1 MEIVKEIVVNFYFRV
16 LVIDDDEEVIKRL
29 PGRVSIEQ
37 REFEGRT
44 YQIDLRLVRVQV
56 EKVNDETL
64 QISNS
69 TLEELS
75 AACAQPPHII
85 FAEYG
90 YVQRETIEKL
100 RQISHQGKEIT
111 EQDLIG
117 ALLSTSDLVRA
128 AQVFASDKS
137 IDSYKR
143 HNLRK
148 NFLES
153 RVKFY
158 LYTYASKEFIKAA
171 GEIPNRK
178 KRTQAAFLNCT
189 VIPIDTR
196 DEFYNGS
203 EFDWPNPTKHD
214 RKFHAHLVSGLIN
227 NLIQREFLEHI
238 LSDTK
243 RLKYV
248 RVQRSV
254 LSVALIVA
262 LGGAI
267 GAGSEWLGDRIADL
281 ASTGLYVPAL
291 LIVGLSV
298 LFILIMGL
306 IVPFVFE
313 KIMSGLLSKSES
325 DEKA

>member
-1 MEIVKEIVVNFYFRV
+1 VILYFRV
-16 LVIDDDEEVIKRL
+16 LVIDDEEEVIKRL
-29 PGRVSIEQ
+29 PGRVSVEQ
-37 REFEGRT
+37 RKFEGRT

-56 EKVNDETL
+56 ERVNDETL
-64 QISNS
+64 RISNS

-85 FAEYG
+85 IADYA

-100 RQISHQGKEIT
+100 LQISQQGKEIT

-117 ALLSTSDLVRA
+117 ALLSTSDLARA

-137 IDSYKR
+137 VDSYKR

-158 LYTYASKEFIKAA
+158 LYSYTSKQFIKAA
-171 GEIPNRK
+171 GELADRAR
-178 KRTQAAFLNCT
+178 RTKAAFLNCN

-196 DEFYNGS
+196 YEFYNGS

-214 RKFHAHLVSGLIN
+214 IKFYSHLASGLVN
-227 NLIQREFLEHI
+227 DLVQREFLEYI

-248 RVQRSV
+248 RIQRSV
-254 LSVALIVA
+254 LSVGLIVA

-267 GAGSEWLGDRIADL
+267 GAGSEWLGNRIVGL
-281 ASTGLYVPAL
+281 ASTGLYIPAL
-291 LIVGLSV
+291 LIAGLSV

-306 IVPFVFE
+306 IVPFAFE
-313 KIMSGLLSKSES
+313 RIMSGLLSKSES
-325 DEKA
+325 EDKA